1 MTKSSEAFKSIS
13 EVAEILQ
20 VDTHVLRFWEG
31 KFKQVQPTKNASGRR
46 LYRPDDIALID
57 GIKHL
62 LHDKGMTI
70 KGVQK
75 LLKEKDASILLR
87 SDASGLDTVIVS
99 DEENRG
105 LDPKTIIALKNIR
118 ETLEKAKLLLNTD
131 ET

>member
-1 MTKSSEAFKSIS
+1 MTKSPEAFKSIS

-20 VDTHVLRFWEG
+20 VETHVLRFWEG
-31 KFKQVQPTKNASGRR
+31 KFKQVQPIKNANGRR

-99 DEENRG
+99 DEENIG

>member
-1 MTKSSEAFKSIS
+1 MNKSPEAFKSIS

-20 VDTHVLRFWEG
+20 VETHVLRFWEG
-31 KFKQVQPTKNASGRR
+31 KFKQVQPIKNANGRR

>member
-1 MTKSSEAFKSIS
+1 MTKSPEAFKSIS

-31 KFKQVQPTKNASGRR
+31 KFKQVQPIKNANGRR

-70 KGVQK
+70 RGVQK

-99 DEENRG
+99 DEENIG

>member
-1 MTKSSEAFKSIS
+1 MTKSPEAFKSIS

-31 KFKQVQPTKNASGRR
+31 KFKQVQPIKNASGRR
-46 LYRPDDIALID
+46 LYRPEDIALIE

-75 LLKEKDASILLR
+75 LLKEIPSYLHPNPGEFCSVTAFDCYSRWYCTFSA
-87 SDASGLDTVIVS
+87 AVVVI
-99 DEENRG
+99 
-105 LDPKTIIALKNIR
+105 IIRVVYFPSSVFLFLAPL
-118 ETLEKAKLLLNTD
+118 
-131 ET
+131 

>member
-1 MTKSSEAFKSIS
+1 MTKSPQAFKSIS

-31 KFKQVQPTKNASGRR
+31 KFNQIQPIKNASGRR
-46 LYRPDDIALID
+46 LYRPDDIALIE

-75 LLKEKDASILLR
+75 LLKEKGASVLLR
-87 SDASGLDTVIVS
+87 SDAAGLDPVIVS
-99 DEENRG
+99 DDENTG
-105 LDPKTIIALKNIR
+105 PNPKTKIALQNIR
-118 ETLEKAKLLLNTD
+118 ETLEKAKQLLKT
-131 ET
+131 EE

>member
-1 MTKSSEAFKSIS
+1 MTKSPEAFKSIS

-31 KFKQVQPTKNASGRR
+31 KFKQIQPMKNASGRR
-46 LYRPDDIALID
+46 LYRPDDIALIE

-62 LHDKGMTI
+62 LHNKGMTI

-75 LLKEKDASILLR
+75 LLKEKDASVLLR
-87 SDASGLDTVIVS
+87 SDASGLDSVIAS
-99 DEENRG
+99 DEEYAG
-105 LDPKTIIALKNIR
+105 PDPKTKMALQNIR
-118 ETLEKAKLLLNTD
+118 ETLEKAKLLLKTD

>member
-1 MTKSSEAFKSIS
+1 MTKSPQAFKSIS

-31 KFKQVQPTKNASGRR
+31 KFNQIQPIKNASGRR
-46 LYRPDDIALID
+46 LYRPDDIALIE

-75 LLKEKDASILLR
+75 LLKEKGASVLLR
-87 SDASGLDTVIVS
+87 SDAAGLDPVIVS
-99 DEENRG
+99 DDENTG
-105 LDPKTIIALKNIR
+105 PNPKTKIALQNIR
-118 ETLEKAKLLLNTD
+118 ETLEKAKQLLKTK
-131 ET
+131 E

>member
-1 MTKSSEAFKSIS
+1 M
-13 EVAEILQ
+13 Q
-20 VDTHVLRFWEG
+20 VETHVLRFWEG
-31 KFKQVQPTKNASGRR
+31 KFKQVQPIKNANGRR

-99 DEENRG
+99 DEENIG

-131 ET
+131 EN

>member
-1 MTKSSEAFKSIS
+1 MTKSPEAFKSIG

-31 KFKQVQPTKNASGRR
+31 KFKQIQPMKNASGRR
-46 LYRPDDIALID
+46 LYRPDDIALIM

-87 SDASGLDTVIVS
+87 SDASGLDPAIAS
-99 DEENRG
+99 DEEHAG
-105 LDPKTIIALKNIR
+105 FDPKTKMVLQNIR
-118 ETLEKAKLLLNTD
+118 ETLEKAKLLLKTD
-131 ET
+131 ES

>member
-1 MTKSSEAFKSIS
+1 MTKSPEAFKSIS

-31 KFKQVQPTKNASGRR
+31 KFKQVQPIKNANGRR

-70 KGVQK
+70 RGVQK

-99 DEENRG
+99 DEENIG

-131 ET
+131 EN

>member
-105 LDPKTIIALKNIR
+105 LDPKTKIALKNIS
-118 ETLEKAKLLLNTD
+118 ETLEKAKLLLKMD
-131 ET
+131 ES

>member
-1 MTKSSEAFKSIS
+1 MTKSPEAFKSIS

-31 KFKQVQPTKNASGRR
+31 KFKQVQPIKNANGRR

-70 KGVQK
+70 RGVQK
-75 LLKEKDASILLR
+75 LLKDKDASILLR

-105 LDPKTIIALKNIR
+105 LDPKTKIALKNIR

>member
-1 MTKSSEAFKSIS
+1 VTKSSEAFKSIS

-105 LDPKTIIALKNIR
+105 LDPKTKIALKNIS
-118 ETLEKAKLLLNTD
+118 ETLEKAKLLLKMD
-131 ET
+131 ES

>member
-1 MTKSSEAFKSIS
+1 VTKSPEAFKSIS

-31 KFKQVQPTKNASGRR
+31 KFKQVQPIKNASGRR
-46 LYRPDDIALID
+46 LYRPEDIALIE

-75 LLKEKDASILLR
+75 LLKEKDASMLLR

-99 DEENRG
+99 EENTG
-105 LDPKTIIALKNIR
+105 PDPKTKIALQNIR
-118 ETLEKAKLLLNTD
+118 ETLEKAKLLLKTD

>member
-1 MTKSSEAFKSIS
+1 MTKSPEAFKSIS

-31 KFKQVQPTKNASGRR
+31 KFKQIQPMKNASGRR
-46 LYRPDDIALID
+46 LYRPDDIALIM

-87 SDASGLDTVIVS
+87 SDAFGLDPAIAS
-99 DEENRG
+99 DEEHAG
-105 LDPKTIIALKNIR
+105 FDPKTKMVLQNIR
-118 ETLEKAKLLLNTD
+118 ETLEKAKLLLKTD
-131 ET
+131 ES

>member
-1 MTKSSEAFKSIS
+1 MTKSPDAFKSIS

-31 KFKQVQPTKNASGRR
+31 KFKQVQPIKNPSGRR
-46 LYRPDDIALID
+46 LYRPDDIALIE

-75 LLKEKDASILLR
+75 LLKEKDAGMLLR

-99 DEENRG
+99 DEENTG
-105 LDPKTIIALKNIR
+105 PDPKTKIALQKIR
-118 ETLEKAKLLLNTD
+118 RSLEKAKLLLKTD